1 MCNDTN
7 YIIEEID
14 ENNNIKNVK
23 YFDSQI
29 VFKVSKTKYI
39 KLAGS
44 FYKNKNRGIISDDL
58 NQVNIKTSPG
68 EKVGKTNYNYSIDII
83 FKNNKQIKDKTY
95 IIKSYPDIEK
105 ETTNMTIEV
114 NFNDITKHL
123 LIQRIFNN
131 YYIVTGILF
140 ILIGIFLCFFGY
152 YQNIMKIVVCVIFGE
167 LFTFIFFVI
176 ILGINIKWFEILF
189 ILIGAFIGILLS
201 YYSIKYSNFYKV
213 IISLTSGIIFGI
225 FLIDAIFIRSKPLL
239 IYSILVD
246 NIIISSISFLI
257 LIKVLKKYYIFLNSI
272 IGGYILIRGLS
283 LLLFKSLRYRELQLI
298 IYFMKEF
305 EWEFFEDNNGLNW
318 ELFWVY
324 DLLILTSIII
334 SIMFYYFHTYYISKS
349 VCENGTD
356 TESEEIDN
364 NNGNISKLIDRQS
377 SE

>member
-131 YYIVTGILF
+131 YYILTGIIF

>member
-1 MCNDTN
+1 
-7 YIIEEID
+7 
-14 ENNNIKNVK
+14 
-23 YFDSQI
+23 
-29 VFKVSKTKYI
+29 
-39 KLAGS
+39 
-44 FYKNKNRGIISDDL
+44 
-58 NQVNIKTSPG
+58 
-68 EKVGKTNYNYSIDII
+68 
-83 FKNNKQIKDKTY
+83 
-95 IIKSYPDIEK
+95 
-105 ETTNMTIEV
+105 MTIEV

-152 YQNIMKIVVCVIFGE
+152 YQNIIKIFVCVIFGE

-176 ILGINIKWFEILF
+176 IIGINVKWFEILF

-201 YYSIKYSNFYKV
+201 YYSIKNSNFYKV

-324 DLLILTSIII
+324 DLLIFACIIF

-364 NNGNISKLIDRQS
+364 NNNGNISKLIDRQS

>member
-1 MCNDTN
+1 M
-7 YIIEEID
+7 I
-14 ENNNIKNVK
+14 
-23 YFDSQI
+23 
-29 VFKVSKTKYI
+29 
-39 KLAGS
+39 
-44 FYKNKNRGIISDDL
+44 
-58 NQVNIKTSPG
+58 
-68 EKVGKTNYNYSIDII
+68 
-83 FKNNKQIKDKTY
+83 
-95 IIKSYPDIEK
+95 
-105 ETTNMTIEV
+105 IEV

-123 LIQRIFNN
+123 LIQRILNN
-131 YYIVTGILF
+131 YYIMTGILF

-152 YQNIMKIVVCVIFGE
+152 YQNIIKIVVCFIFGE

-176 ILGINIKWFEILF
+176 VLGINIKWFEILF
-189 ILIGAFIGILLS
+189 ILIGALIGTLLS
-201 YYSIKYSNFYKV
+201 YYSIKYSKFYKI

-324 DLLILTSIII
+324 DLLITCIII

-364 NNGNISKLIDRQS
+364 NNGNNSKLIEKQS
-377 SE
+377 FE

>member
-239 IYSILVD
+239 IYSILMD

-257 LIKVLKKYYIFLNSI
+257 LIKVLKKYYILLNSI

-324 DLLILTSIII
+324 DLLIFACIIF